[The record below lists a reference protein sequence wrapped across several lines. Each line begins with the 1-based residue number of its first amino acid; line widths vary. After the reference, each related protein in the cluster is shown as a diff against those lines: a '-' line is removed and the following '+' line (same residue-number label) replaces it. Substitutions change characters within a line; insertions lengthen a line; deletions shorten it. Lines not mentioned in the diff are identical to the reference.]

1 MPLAQGRRTALV
13 CGLSNLA
20 PMCSRLQWPL
30 LSGCVACRGVHDC
43 SRSGLAPPSPGAR
56 YCSFRPLPRVP
67 HLRAALAI
75 RTQHVSDIDGHARRL
90 SRPAEACVATQ
101 DGSQTLDGQ
110 EHAVAQ
116 EAGGV
121 APRVSTQPSALRLS
135 TVCPLRRLTA
145 PPNIARRSSRSHMTQ
160 PQQIWTQRR
169 RLKCSNL
176 PQYTSKTFQHNVG
189 SHSKTEHLRHPQQ
202 VS

>member
-13 CGLSNLA
+13 RGLSNPA
-20 PMCSRLQWPL
+20 PTCSRLQWPL
-30 LSGCVACRGVHDC
+30 LSGCVACRGVHDR

-67 HLRAALAI
+67 HSRAALAI
-75 RTQHVSDIDGHARRL
+75 RTQRVSDIDGHARRL
-90 SRPAEACVATQ
+90 SRPAEACAATQ

-110 EHAVAQ
+110 EHAVAR

-145 PPNIARRSSRSHMTQ
+145 PPNIARRSSRSHMS
-160 PQQIWTQRR
+160 PGKSGHSGGVSSAQISLNIPPRPSSTTSAHTA
-169 RLKCSNL
+169 RLSISDTPN
-176 PQYTSKTFQHNVG
+176 
-189 SHSKTEHLRHPQQ
+189 R
-202 VS
+202 